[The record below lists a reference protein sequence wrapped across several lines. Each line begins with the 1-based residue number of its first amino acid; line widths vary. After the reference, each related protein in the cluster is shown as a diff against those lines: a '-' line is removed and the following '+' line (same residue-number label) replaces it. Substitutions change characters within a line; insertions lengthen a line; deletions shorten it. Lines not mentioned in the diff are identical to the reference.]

1 MLNYNNYGTFKIGL
15 QSASQSDSFKKYNQ
29 THLQYMKKDQQRG
42 DQIATVTDF
51 KKKMSVVQEK
61 KYREFLN
68 RKRKLLNNI
77 ESGYDKS
84 KDVRS
89 HSPTSEALIFS
100 LNHLG

>member
-1 MLNYNNYGTFKIGL
+1 
-15 QSASQSDSFKKYNQ
+15 
-29 THLQYMKKDQQRG
+29 MKKDQQRG